1 MLSTKEKPM
10 FKKMLVVMSLLAVM
24 ILPFPVQGAAG
35 ETGPKQA
42 VEITV
47 NGVIDVLKA
56 RADQKSLSE
65 QDREGIRKAV
75 SQYFD
80 FEEMAKRSLA
90 APWKD
95 LSENQKA
102 EFVGLFQ
109 QLLELTYGN
118 RLADF
123 HNQTVE
129 YGEEFIKGRIAIVD
143 SDVVDADKRTP
154 VRYKLV
160 SKEVGWRVYDFQV
173 EGISMISTFRTDFTA
188 AVNKDGVEGFLTDL
202 KARVAG
208 MQTEEK
214 G

>member
-1 MLSTKEKPM
+1 M
-10 FKKMLVVMSLLAVM
+10 FRKMFVVMSLLVVM
-24 ILPFPVQGAAG
+24 AMPFPAQGVAG
-35 ETGPKQA
+35 EIGPKQA

-56 RADQKSLSE
+56 RVDQKSLSE
-65 QDREGIRKAV
+65 KDREHIREAV
-75 SQYFD
+75 SEYFD

-95 LSENQKA
+95 LNEKQKT

-118 RLADF
+118 RLAGF
-123 HNQTVE
+123 HHQTVE

-143 SDVVDADKRTP
+143 SDVLDADKRTP

-160 SKEVGWRVYDFQV
+160 SKEVGWRVYDIQI
-173 EGISMISTFRTDFTA
+173 EGISMISTFRTDFTTS
-188 AVNKDGVEGFLTDL
+188 VNKDGIEGFLTSL
-202 KARVAG
+202 RARVDG
-208 MQTEEK
+208 MQHQEK